1 MEKVLRVALIS
12 ARRMAVEKD
21 VLGVNL
27 IPDLAKW
34 IVLVTHLQKGRVDL
48 LNLMWS
54 KTNAFM
60 VVVIL

>member
-1 MEKVLRVALIS
+1 MLREALIS
-12 ARRMAVEKD
+12 ARRMAAEKD

-27 IPDLAKW
+27 IPDSAKM

-48 LNLMWS
+48 LNLMVPWS